1 MGSKNREL
9 KILLVDDNE
18 AVRKTL
24 EMVLVGRGY
33 SVVSAES
40 GAAALA
46 VISSYLPDILLCDV
60 NLPDENGIDV
70 AVEICRRLRN
80 CRMILISG
88 DPETSQALRRGA
100 RDGHQFEI
108 LAKPVPPAELFAILE
123 GRKPPRL

>member
-1 MGSKNREL
+1 MGSRNREL
-9 KILLVDDNE
+9 KILLIDDHE
-18 AVRKTL
+18 SVRKTL
-24 EMVLVGRGY
+24 EMVLIGRGY

-46 VISSYLPDILLCDV
+46 VTSSYLPDVLLCDV

-70 AVEICRRLRN
+70 ALEICRRVQN

-88 DPETSQALRRGA
+88 DPGTSEALRRAA
-100 RDGHQFEI
+100 REGHRFEV

-123 GRKPPRL
+123 DRKPPRL